1 MSRDNLETTGD
12 ESASRLGTGIIYV
25 VGRGKKKGGG
35 GGARLFQIGLTG
47 GLNGFIK
54 KFRDVSSLIAR
65 YAETIYVKQ

>member
-35 GGARLFQIGLTG
+35 GVKAISDWLDGGAKRFY
-47 GLNGFIK
+47 K
-54 KFRDVSSLIAR
+54 EV
-65 YAETIYVKQ
+65 

>member
-25 VGRGKKKGGG
+25 EGRGKKKGGG
-35 GGARLFQIGLTG
+35 GSRLFQIGLTG
-47 GLNGFIK
+47 GLNVFIK

>member
-35 GGARLFQIGLTG
+35 VKAISDWLDGGAKRFY
-47 GLNGFIK
+47 K
-54 KFRDVSSLIAR
+54 EV
-65 YAETIYVKQ
+65 